1 MERGC
6 YTKNSEKK
14 FTIEDL
20 ALLDISLLPVC
31 YKILSKA
38 ICNRIIPI
46 ISIKIDFWQR
56 AFLNKRDRQE
66 LIYTLKTAFDDFR
79 YKSTKFTSV
88 FIDFA
93 DAFGSVN
100 HQFLFETLQSFDIPD
115 IYNCLFYS
123 SFKVICSSNLTKIF
137 IIVRGTKTG
146 DPLSALIFILI
157 IERTCRP
164 MVEIAILK
172 LRFT

>member
-46 ISIKIDFWQR
+46 ISNKIGFWQR
-56 AFLNKRDRQE
+56 TFLNKRDSQE

-79 YKSTKFTSV
+79 HKSTKFTSV
-88 FIDFA
+88 FTGFA
-93 DAFGSVN
+93 DAFGKVD
-100 HQFLFETLQSFDIPD
+100 HQFLFETLQYFDIPD
-115 IYNCLFYS
+115 I
-123 SFKVICSSNLTKIF
+123 
-137 IIVRGTKTG
+137 
-146 DPLSALIFILI
+146 
-157 IERTCRP
+157 
-164 MVEIAILK
+164 
-172 LRFT
+172 